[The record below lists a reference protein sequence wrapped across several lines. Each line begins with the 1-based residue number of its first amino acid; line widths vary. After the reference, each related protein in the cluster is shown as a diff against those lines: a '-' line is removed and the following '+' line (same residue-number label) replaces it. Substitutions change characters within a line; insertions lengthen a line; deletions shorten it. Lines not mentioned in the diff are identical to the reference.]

1 MRRNS
6 VLLSLT
12 KRAKISTGPPRLPL
26 LGNILQ
32 IGEKPHRSLADLSR
46 IYGSVMT
53 LKLGWLTTV
62 VISSPEAAKEV
73 LKTHDH
79 VLCYRISTDPV
90 RATGHHERSFAWLPP
105 FGRWSQVSKKDHDT
119 TVILNAEFRS
129 NQALKDAQSART
141 HELCCQMQ
149 REKSFDDSETTND
162 FQNVVLRMME
172 IAGKPNTA
180 DFFPFLGFLDLQ
192 GTRKEARLCMNKLF
206 SVFQRFIDTKRSLKA
221 SRNKENDMLS
231 SLSDISQEK
240 ESELDDDGIK
250 HLLLDLILAG
260 TDTSSSTVEWAM
272 AELLRNPKMMVKAQ
286 EEIRQVIRRNDAVRE
301 LDIFELPYLQAV
313 VKETLRLHP
322 PSPFLIPRTSE
333 SDDVRI
339 FEFIIPKNTRVSS
352 LHVSFSILWAI
363 GRDPN
368 VWENPTQFKPERFLG
383 REIDVKGNDFELIP
397 FGAGRRI
404 CPGLPLGFRIV
415 HLVLA
420 SLLYGFDWKYQNGI
434 LPENV
439 DISEAFGV
447 TLHKAE
453 PICAVPIK
461 KHVRLTSS
469 SFLYFSTYL

>member
-1 MRRNS
+1 
-6 VLLSLT
+6 LSLSLLLLCFIFFLFT
-12 KRAKISTGPPRLPL
+12 CSGFEGAKISTGPPRLTL

-105 FGRWSQVSKKDHDT
+105 FGRWRFLRKIT
-119 TVILNAEFRS
+119 TQQLFSTRSLEATKHLRMRKVQELMSFVDRCSERSVAVNIARASFITSLNIIS
-129 NQALKDAQSART
+129 NALFSTNLA
-141 HELCCQMQ
+141 
-149 REKSFDDSETTND
+149 SFDDSETTDD

-192 GTRKEARLCMNKLF
+192 GTKKEARLCMNKLF
-206 SVFQRFIDTKRSLKA
+206 RVFQRFIDTKRSLKA
-221 SRNKENDMLS
+221 SRKKENDMLS
-231 SLSDISQEK
+231 SLLDISQEK

-339 FEFIIPKNTRVSS
+339 FEFIIPKNTQVSS
-352 LHVSFSILWAI
+352 LHVSFSMY
-363 GRDPN
+363 N
-368 VWENPTQFKPERFLG
+368 K
-383 REIDVKGNDFELIP
+383 
-397 FGAGRRI
+397 
-404 CPGLPLGFRIV
+404 
-415 HLVLA
+415 
-420 SLLYGFDWKYQNGI
+420 
-434 LPENV
+434 
-439 DISEAFGV
+439 
-447 TLHKAE
+447 
-453 PICAVPIK
+453 
-461 KHVRLTSS
+461 
-469 SFLYFSTYL
+469 